1 MDIEALKIAFLIF
14 LIRFVGMTMA
24 GLRTIFMVKGY
35 KLWTFVISF
44 FETIIYIYGLSL
56 VLSHLDNLVNII
68 VYALGFA
75 LGNYFA
81 IFIEEKVGIGV
92 ETFIV
97 VPSTGGIDLAFKLR
111 KEGYVLTELDG
122 KGYHGDKK
130 VLYVTMPKKNTKKF
144 EKLLKKEDPKAYYL
158 TLETKRIKKNNN
170 NIIRA

>member
-1 MDIEALKIAFLIF
+1 MDLEAFKIALIIF
-14 LIRFVGMTMA
+14 FIRFSGMTMA
-24 GLRTIFMVKGY
+24 GLRTILMVKGY
-35 KLWTFVISF
+35 KLWTFIISF

-56 VLSHLDNLVNII
+56 VLTHLDNLINII

-81 IFIEEKVGIGV
+81 ILIEEKVGIGV

-111 KEGYVLTELDG
+111 KAGYVLTELDG

-130 VLYVTMPKKNTKKF
+130 ILYITMPKKN
-144 EKLLKKEDPKAYYL
+144 
-158 TLETKRIKKNNN
+158 
-170 NIIRA
+170 IRRDSNLRWERN